1 MSAKKRTYVEVGKLV
16 TSAVC
21 IALCYVL
28 PFLTGQIPEIGGM
41 LSPMHIPVFICGFIC
56 GPTYGAVVGAVS
68 PLLRSLTLH
77 MPPLLTALAMAFE
90 LAAYGLLTGLLYPL
104 FVKILKKNTHLPAIL
119 VSMLIAM
126 VLGRL
131 VGGAAKACVMGIQ
144 GNEYGLQ
151 AFIAA
156 YFTGTAVGAV
166 IHLIVV
172 PAVTIALEKARL
184 SPSHLD

>member
-1 MSAKKRTYVEVGKLV
+1 MTAKKRTYVEVGKLV

-56 GPTYGAVVGAVS
+56 GPAYGAVVGAVS

-90 LAAYGLLTGLLYPL
+90 LAAYGYFSGKLYRMLP
-104 FVKILKKNTHLPAIL
+104 KKNVYIYVALII
-119 VSMLIAM
+119 SML
-126 VLGRL
+126 LGR
-131 VGGAAKACVMGIQ
+131 VVWGCAMFIISGIAQ
-144 GNEYGLQ
+144 NTFTFS
-151 AFIAA
+151 AFIAGA
-156 YFTGTAVGAV
+156 FTSAVPG
-166 IHLIVV
+166 IICHILLIPPVV
-172 PAVTIALEKARL
+172 MALKKARK
-184 SPSHLD
+184 